1 MPPSG
6 PLGSPAAPLRRAA
19 LKGAQG
25 RYIKLFSCS
34 NRFILRELPHPASPQ
49 MTRAG
54 PVALRLK
61 ESRGLRRSAIL
72 TNVNGH
78 LNPSKGGIGFI
89 PQERKRSVDK
99 LVEGERDP
107 EKLGTSLRTAQR
119 WRARGIQSKCAP
131 GDDPGRPPPLSA
143 TSVLAVACA
152 HRIHF
157 LDSWRRTCG
166 ACSTSSRSKTS
177 GGVSSRPSARPPR
190 RRIAA
195 RCSATAAC
203 KATSYRLAL

>member
-1 MPPSG
+1 
-6 PLGSPAAPLRRAA
+6 
-19 LKGAQG
+19 
-25 RYIKLFSCS
+25 
-34 NRFILRELPHPASPQ
+34 

-61 ESRGLRRSAIL
+61 ESRGLRRTVIL

-119 WRARGIQSKCAP
+119 WRARSIQSKCA
-131 GDDPGRPPPLSA
+131 LF
-143 TSVLAVACA
+143 
-152 HRIHF
+152 H
-157 LDSWRRTCG
+157 
-166 ACSTSSRSKTS
+166 
-177 GGVSSRPSARPPR
+177 
-190 RRIAA
+190 
-195 RCSATAAC
+195 
-203 KATSYRLAL
+203 